1 MLGLTVLR
9 SHHFSTF
16 AGGVTLGIMM
26 IPIAVRSTEEFLHAV
41 PVNLREGGI
50 ELARQMGRSG
60 QGIGRDPGPGAE
72 LAVVKTKDL
81 EHLKPESAESF
92 VRKLRTV
99 WHQGEVR
106 PPHRRQAARHWC
118 TRSDP
123 FETAKSRI
131 HEQLSLTPEMGA
143 KELFQRLQEGYPG
156 QFSENQI
163 RTLRRRVG
171 VPCFKSRTLF
181 QFAFILIDDQEL
193 SLAKSKEALNPT
205 TVRVVT
211 SMTNVNHKN
220 GKSKAGEFGRPIRT
234 SDNWMIRLLRAAKR
248 KSGDARGAANSVFV
262 KCESHKKHQ

>member
-163 RTLRRRVG
+163 RTLRRRV
-171 VPCFKSRTLF
+171 KQWRM
-181 QFAFILIDDQEL
+181 D
-193 SLAKSKEALNPT
+193 
-205 TVRVVT
+205 R
-211 SMTNVNHKN
+211 
-220 GKSKAGEFGRPIRT
+220 
-234 SDNWMIRLLRAAKR
+234 AKR
-248 KSGDARGAANSVFV
+248 LILEAQSQLISPVRYEAAAQRKKNDVKMGSAQSRDLTPSGQNAFRG
-262 KCESHKKHQ
+262 K